1 MGICSCAHKTSD
13 IPSSEL
19 FVPRFD
25 VTVDKV
31 HQKKLL
37 RLKSL
42 TLLNSNNNYH
52 SSKTVSTEKF
62 IYAKALFNHEG
73 AQKNATFSPD
83 IRIANRLKLI
93 ESEKRNLTSSLNSL
107 YKDKIYKII
116 NNHADSEENSDKKQ
130 ENEIHINNNIQC
142 EISEQTFSNSEEI
155 FIANVLLRHYLFNRA
170 SKEQINMIIS
180 EMNEYQ
186 IDENNYLF
194 YEGEKG
200 SCIYII
206 KKGKVELSQKNNN
219 KQVILSPGSV
229 FGDLAI
235 ISPDSKREYNAKSLT
250 KLEFYIID
258 YNTIELMTQ
267 DLKLSSNFN
276 FLLFNFLD
284 DSIQSKIK
292 KFVSGIEFS
301 QGKFITELNGILGI
315 ENGELSIIDIKE
327 NKEIEVYRK
336 GEILGMKNLL
346 FNPEDCSNKIQT
358 NYQFG
363 DNIRITAKENTK
375 CAFIPIISFIEI
387 LGLDYS
393 FKILYSFFNKV
404 LVQNLLFYRL
414 CSNKHD
420 LKKLYPLFE
429 LKEYKKNDIIYNKRT
444 FSQNKK
450 IQIVIEGMARYIE
463 TFGGDINTN
472 AKGCATT
479 GNIIGEECVSG
490 HLNFKNDMKVTSEKM
505 IVLETSWN
513 EIKDNTT
520 INSLPLS
527 KIIKRLHNMFLLS
540 HLPEWKLIEIS
551 KHFEEEIFNKGNKI
565 ISIGSKVEKVYFIK
579 SGSVKLIVNNQTIRE
594 YYKGNSFGEI
604 FLLNE
609 KEAKSEVVASNKTKL
624 YSLQRN
630 DFYNLVGIPQLNEMT
645 KNKLCL
651 EDIEIIPNGLYYIST
666 LYQGSY
672 SNIYLV
678 HNKISIY
685 VVKEISIINVNKS
698 YSNDKVVSRIINEKK
713 AAKRLNHPFL
723 VKYVK
728 TIKSHNW
735 CYFVEEY
742 IHGMTLLDYIEMC
755 KPNFNMKILKFY
767 AGCLFVILD
776 ILKLYGIVHRDIKPE
791 NVMIDTKGYVKLID
805 FSSCKRIKNKI
816 EKTFIGTPYFI
827 SPEVLNGKGYSY
839 SCDYWSVGILLYY
852 LYFGEFPF
860 GDKNKNAN
868 SIYKLILNK
877 KLVIKETETKEDQE
891 VEYFKEL
898 IQNLLRKDV
907 NERYG
912 SFKDIKNSNFFNGF
926 DWDGLIHQKMPAPFI
941 PQVVQLIEEKMIT
954 NLSSPFMS
962 FIQQDSSEKKKTTI
976 IDFKSSTNHF
986 LRFDKDVVMSSYDE
1000 KEKITDNPVKNW
1012 FDNF

>member
-1 MGICSCAHKTSD
+1 MGVCSCAHKTSD

-42 TLLNSNNNYH
+42 TLVNSNNNYH
-52 SSKTVSTEKF
+52 SAKTVSTEKY
-62 IYAKALFNHEG
+62 IYERSLFNHEG
-73 AQKNATFSPD
+73 VQKNITYSPGTHMSD
-83 IRIANRLKLI
+83 RLKLI
-93 ESEKRNLTSSLNSL
+93 ESEKLNLTSSFNSL
-107 YKDKIYKII
+107 CKNKSKKII
-116 NNHADSEENSDKKQ
+116 NNHAEYDKNIDKKQ
-130 ENEIHINNNIQC
+130 ENDIHTNNNIQC
-142 EISEQTFSNSEEI
+142 EISDQTFSNSEEI
-155 FIANVLLRHYLFNRA
+155 FIANVLLRHYLFNQA
-170 SKEQINMIIS
+170 SKEEINKIIS

-186 IDENNYLF
+186 IDEDNYLF

-219 KQVILSPGSV
+219 KQVILSSGAV

-235 ISPDSKREYNAKSLT
+235 ISPDLKREYNAKSLT
-250 KLEFYIID
+250 KLDFYIID
-258 YNTIELMTQ
+258 YNTIELMT

-276 FLLFNFLD
+276 FLLFDFLGD
-284 DSIQSKIK
+284 PLGTTIK
-292 KFVSGIEFS
+292 KFVSGIEFA
-301 QGKFITELNGILGI
+301 QGKIINELNGILGI
-315 ENGELSIIDIKE
+315 ESGELSIFDTKE
-327 NKEIEVYRK
+327 NKEIEVYKK

-346 FNPEDCSNKIQT
+346 LNPEDCSNIIQT

-375 CAFIPIISFIEI
+375 CALIPIISFIEI
-387 LGLDYS
+387 AGIDYS
-393 FKILYSFFNKV
+393 FKILYDFFNKA
-404 LVQNLLFYRL
+404 LVQNFVFYPL
-414 CSNKHD
+414 CSNEHD

-429 LKEYKKNDIIYNKRT
+429 IKEYKKNDIIYNKRT
-444 FSQNKK
+444 FPKNKK

-463 TFGGDINTN
+463 TFGDDINSSPKN
-472 AKGCATT
+472 YVTT
-479 GNIIGEECVSG
+479 GNIIGEECVNG
-490 HLNFKNDMKVTSEKM
+490 HLSLKNNMKVTSEKM
-505 IVLETSWN
+505 IVLEADWN

-565 ISIGSKVEKVYFIK
+565 ISLGSKVEKVYFIK
-579 SGSVKLIVNNQTIRE
+579 SGSVKFRVNNQTVRE

-609 KEAKSEVVASNKTKL
+609 KEAKSEVVASSNKTKL
-624 YSLQRN
+624 YSLQKKY
-630 DFYNLVGIPQLNEMT
+630 FYDLVGLPQINEMT
-645 KNKLCL
+645 KNKLFL
-651 EDIEIIPNGLYYIST
+651 EDIEIIPNGLFYIST

-685 VVKEISIINVNKS
+685 VVKGISIYDVNKS
-698 YSNDKVVSRIINEKK
+698 NSNDKIVSRIINEKK

-735 CYFVEEY
+735 CFFVEEY

-767 AGCLFVILD
+767 AGCLFLILD
-776 ILKLYGIVHRDIKPE
+776 TLKLYGIVHRDIKPE
-791 NVMIDTKGYVKLID
+791 NIMIDTKGYIKLID

-816 EKTFIGTPYFI
+816 VKTFIGTPYFI

-877 KLVIKETETKEDQE
+877 KLVIKETESKNDQE
-891 VEYFKEL
+891 IDNFKEL
-898 IQNLLRKDV
+898 IQNLLNKDV
-907 NERYG
+907 NKRYC
-912 SFKDIKNSNFFNGF
+912 SFKDIKSSNFFKGF
-926 DWDGLIHQKMPAPFI
+926 NWDELIHQKMQAPFI
-941 PQVVQLIEEKMIT
+941 PQVVQLIEEKMIN

-976 IDFKSSTNHF
+976 IDFKSSTNHLF
-986 LRFDKDVVMSSYDE
+986 RFDKDVVMSSYEE
-1000 KEKITDNPVKNW
+1000 KEKIADNPLKNW